1 LEAGGEPA
9 DDHIVQECGAGLVRI
24 QRTPDGALSFA
35 APPRNRTGPLEDDI
49 LDETVRGLDL
59 SPDAVVDH
67 QWCDNGPGWRGLL
80 LRSTEDLHSVS
91 PDPELLAHADVGLIA
106 PSSVDTDFEVRAF
119 FPGNQGITE
128 DPVTG
133 SLNAAL
139 GQWLI
144 GAGLA
149 PDSYTALQGRA
160 LGRRGLIY
168 VERHLDDVWVGG
180 RTVTVIDG
188 TVSL

>member
-1 LEAGGEPA
+1 MRRENLASPPA
-9 DDHIVQECGAGLVRI
+9 KRPTVK
-24 QRTPDGALSFA
+24 
-35 APPRNRTGPLEDDI
+35 APPLEDQ
-49 LDETVRGLDL
+49 LA
-59 SPDAVVDH
+59 AV
-67 QWCDNGPGWRGLL
+67 
-80 LRSTEDLHSVS
+80 LRRE
-91 PDPELLAHADVGLIA
+91 AD
-106 PSSVDTDFEVRAF
+106 
-119 FPGNQGITE
+119 
-128 DPVTG
+128 
-133 SLNAAL
+133 LNAAL

-168 VERHLDDVWVGG
+168 VERILDDVWVGG